1 VNKRLLAVTI
11 PLALFLTG
19 QPQEA
24 AAVPML
30 QLDIAGGS
38 YDTTT
43 QTIVSGGTTFSL
55 FALGTHDDV
64 SRLLGRTFYISA
76 AILPAS
82 PDANDLGYFSVN
94 GQQVNATAD
103 MTYGTPPT
111 EQFAELQG
119 ADPGDLA
126 PHGVYP
132 AWFREFEFTFSP
144 SDRTTTYDSAL
155 NPGGINPSSIGK
167 TFFHEFLI
175 DTSHLNPNYVVHF
188 DLYSAKLRNC
198 ATPERRLY
206 PGADCVDT
214 DIKEFAPFSH
224 DAESS
229 PPVPEPASILLFG
242 SGLAAAGVRKYRQRR
257 AQRTE

>member
-1 VNKRLLAVTI
+1 LKRRLLAVTI

-30 QLDIAGGS
+30 QLDVAGGS

-55 FALGTHDDV
+55 FALGTADI
-64 SRLLGRTFYISA
+64 STLLGQTFYISA

-82 PDANDLGYFSVN
+82 RDAGDLGSFSVN
-94 GQQVNATAD
+94 GQQINATAD

-111 EQFAELQG
+111 EYFEELQG
-119 ADPGDLA
+119 HDPGDLA

-132 AWFREFEFTFSP
+132 AWFREFAFTFSAG
-144 SDRTTTYDSAL
+144 DRTTTYNSAD
-155 NPGGINPSSIGK
+155 NPGGLQASATGG
-167 TFFHEFLI
+167 TLFHEFLI
-175 DTSHLNPNYVVHF
+175 DTSHLSPNYVVHF
-188 DLYSAKLRNC
+188 DLYSERLRNC
-198 ATPERRLY
+198 GTPERRLY
-206 PGADCVDT
+206 PSADCLDV
-214 DIKEFAPFSH
+214 DIKDFAPFSH

-257 AQRTE
+257 GQRTE